1 MEFRLLGPVQAFTAD
16 TPVELGDRKQ
26 RLVLAVLLL
35 EANQLVPV
43 GRLIRILWQDRPPAT
58 ARRIVQTHISRL
70 RSTLANLRNGAAEPD
85 LTRCGE
91 GYLLTCDP
99 QLVDVHCF
107 RSAVEQARLAT
118 DDMERVQILRQAL
131 ELWHGPALAD
141 VATDAVREELCAGLD
156 ESRLT
161 ALEERLDAE
170 LRLGHQDRL
179 IDDLTELS
187 ARYPFRQRLVGQLM
201 LALHQAGRT
210 ADALR
215 LYAGYR
221 GRLVDELGLEPS
233 AELQRLHVGI
243 LRAEPIAVAAPVIVA
258 APVAAT
264 APAAAPVI
272 AAVAPRADPAQV
284 GAVTPPRPQQLPAQV
299 ARFVGRKRYLAK
311 LGEALSP
318 AAVTPP
324 ATPVVLVTGMAGVGK
339 TALVTRWAHHCD
351 AMFPD
356 GQLYVDLRGH
366 ASAPPLS
373 EAEALAALLS
383 GLGVAAEQVPPRAED
398 AAALYRSLV
407 ADRRMLVVLD
417 DAPGP
422 DLVRALL
429 PGSATCAVVVTS
441 RDRLVGVVASN
452 GATRIELEPLD
463 TAEAVDL
470 AVRTL
475 GTVPHDPAA
484 VRTLVKLCDRLPLA
498 IRIAA
503 TRVAD
508 RGLDVASQVAAMS
521 GPRLMD
527 MLQIEGDEDAGV
539 PAALDRSYATLPAAA
554 ARMFLRLSAAG
565 AQSVPADAAA
575 RLAGTTVDA
584 AQRALQQLV
593 NANLVSERGTRF
605 SLPDLVRHYAV
616 TQLSHMDKRE
626 PRSDGST
633 P

>member
-1 MEFRLLGPVQAFTAD
+1 MEFRLLGPVQAFSAD

-99 QLVDVHCF
+99 QRVDVHCF
-107 RSAVEQARLAT
+107 RSAVEEARLST
-118 DDMERVQILRQAL
+118 DDEDRVRILRHAL

-243 LRAEPIAVAAPVIVA
+243 LRAEPIAVAAPVVVA
-258 APVAAT
+258 APVAA
-264 APAAAPVI
+264 
-272 AAVAPRADPAQV
+272 AVAPKADPA
-284 GAVTPPRPQQLPAQV
+284 PPRPQQLPAQV
-299 ARFVGRKRYLAK
+299 ARFVGRKRYLAQ

-318 AAVTPP
+318 AAVAPP

-339 TALVTRWAHHCD
+339 TALVTRWAHHSD

-356 GQLYVDLRGH
+356 GLLYVDLRGH

-452 GATRIELEPLD
+452 GATRIELEPLE

-575 RLAGTTVDA
+575 QLAGTTVDA
-584 AQRALQQLV
+584 AQRALQHLV

-616 TQLSHMDKRE
+616 THLSHMDKRE

-633 P
+633 A

>member
-1 MEFRLLGPVQAFTAD
+1 MEFRLLGPVQAFVAD
-16 TPVELGDRKQ
+16 DAVELGDRKQ

-43 GRLIRILWQDRPPAT
+43 GRIIRILWPDRPPAT

-70 RSTLANLRNGAAEPD
+70 RTTLAGLRNGAAEPD

-99 QLVDVHCF
+99 RRVDVHCF
-107 RSAVEQARLAT
+107 RAAVERARRSA
-118 DDMERVQILRQAL
+118 DDAERVHVLREAL
-131 ELWHGPALAD
+131 ALWRGPALAD
-141 VATDAVREELCAGLD
+141 VATDATREELCAGLD
-156 ESRLT
+156 EARLA
-161 ALEERLDAE
+161 ALEERLEAE

-187 ARYPFRQRLVGQLM
+187 ARYPHRQRLVGQLM
-201 LALHQAGRT
+201 VALHQAGRT

-221 GRLVDELGLEPS
+221 NRLADELGLEPS

-243 LRAEPIAVAAPVIVA
+243 LRAEPVTTVAPPPARAERPSA
-258 APVAAT
+258 AGT
-264 APAAAPVI
+264 APTR
-272 AAVAPRADPAQV
+272 PR
-284 GAVTPPRPQQLPAQV
+284 QLPADV
-299 ARFVGRKRYLAK
+299 APFVGREKYLAR
-311 LGEALSP
+311 LDEALSP
-318 AAVTPP
+318 AELAPP
-324 ATPVVLVTGMAGVGK
+324 ATPVVIVTGMAGVGK
-339 TALVTRWAHHCD
+339 TGLVTRWAHNAA

-373 EAEALAALLS
+373 EAEALAGLLS
-383 GLGVAAEQVPPRAED
+383 GLGVATEQVPPRAED

-407 ADRRMLVVLD
+407 AGRRILVVLD

-429 PGSATCAVVVTS
+429 PGSASCAVVVTS
-441 RDRLVGVVASN
+441 RDRLVGLVASN
-452 GATRIELEPLD
+452 GATRIELEPLEP
-463 TAEAVDL
+463 AEAVDL
-470 AVRTL
+470 AVNTL
-475 GTVPHDPAA
+475 GAVANDPAA
-484 VRTLVKLCDRLPLA
+484 VRRLVALCDRLPLA

-508 RGLDVASQVAAMS
+508 RGQDVASQVATMA

-539 PAALDRSYATLPAAA
+539 PAAFGRSYAALPAAA
-554 ARMFLRLSAAG
+554 AAMFLRLSAAG
-565 AQSVPADAAA
+565 PTSVPADAAA
-575 RLAGTTVDA
+575 RLAGTSLDA
-584 AQRALQQLV
+584 AQRALQHLV
-593 NANLVSERGTRF
+593 NANLVLEHGTDRF
-605 SLPDLVRHYAV
+605 ALPDLLRRYA
-616 TQLSHMDKRE
+616 TAKLSHVDRCGSSTDRVRSS
-626 PRSDGST
+626 PRRAGGGSAG
-633 P
+633 